1 MPTQMVFLLLP
12 HTHLMDLAGPD
23 QVFFEALGFGADL
36 RIAYCGLGREVG
48 SSAGL
53 PFGKLPH
60 FSEIEFHPGD
70 FLIVPGAEGYYLK
83 SAAFA
88 AETPVLTWIREAYAR
103 QVRVCSICSGSFAL
117 ALSGILDGKTCT
129 THWKRTS
136 ELQAAFP
143 QLRVA
148 ENVLFTEQDGI
159 YTSAG
164 IASGID
170 MALHIVGQ
178 LYGEMFAHRVAREM
192 VIYNRRSGNQPQ
204 KSILLDFRNHIH
216 AGVHRVQ
223 DWLQEHLDQKATLLQ
238 LAEIACMSDR
248 NFTRTFKRET
258 GLTVNE
264 YVTLLR
270 KEKIKQ
276 LLQSPD
282 QSRGQ
287 IAQQCGL
294 RSERHVG
301 RIMRKESRM

>member
-1 MPTQMVFLLLP
+1 MPTKMVFLLLP
-12 HTHLMDLAGPD
+12 QVHLMDLAGPD
-23 QVFFEALGFGADL
+23 QVFFEAIGLGADL
-36 RIAYCGLGREVG
+36 SIEYCGLGHESQ

-53 PFGKLPH
+53 SFARLLY
-60 FSEIEFHPGD
+60 FSEIELKTGD
-70 FLIVPGAEGYYLK
+70 FLIIPGSERRYLQ
-83 SAAFA
+83 SSEFS
-88 AETPVLTWIREAYAR
+88 AETQLLDWIRDAYSR

-143 QLRVA
+143 KIRVA

-170 MALHIVGQ
+170 LALHIIEQ
-178 LYGEMFAHRVAREM
+178 LYGEMFAHRIAREM
-192 VIYNRRSGNQPQ
+192 VIYNRRRGHQPQ
-204 KSILLDFRNHIH
+204 KSTLLDFRNHIH
-216 AGVHRVQ
+216 SGVHRVQ
-223 DWLQEHLDQKATLLQ
+223 DWLQEHLDQKTSLLQ

-270 KEKIKQ
+270 KEKIRQ

-282 QSRGQ
+282 QSRSQ

-301 RIMRKESRM
+301 RIMQKL